1 MALPALRSPPASPT
15 LRQRT
20 EEAACNLQQV
30 ALSVGRLTVAASI
43 SIQSHMNSNIARSLW
58 VMALCMGLAAPPAW
72 AGPVLDH
79 IKQSG
84 RLVIGNRDASVPFSY
99 LDENRKPIGY
109 AIDLCLK
116 IAEAVRSKLGLSHLA
131 IDYVTLTSATRIA
144 AVAEGKVD
152 LECESTTNNAE
163 RRQKVAF
170 AIPHYI
176 TGARYVVRADS
187 SLRDLSDLVGRTV
200 VSTVG
205 TTPLK
210 AIAAANRERLLGM
223 RIIEVPDHV
232 RGIEMVEKGEADAF
246 IMDEVLLV
254 GLISSRPKPDQ
265 LKVIGRFLTTEALG
279 IMFPNTDPELK
290 QIVDSEMKRLIYS
303 REAMA
308 IHDRWFLQPIPPH
321 GRSLNLRMNY
331 LLKDFWKF
339 PSDWVPN

>member
-1 MALPALRSPPASPT
+1 
-15 LRQRT
+15 
-20 EEAACNLQQV
+20 
-30 ALSVGRLTVAASI
+30 
-43 SIQSHMNSNIARSLW
+43 MNSNVARKLW
-58 VMALCMGLAAPPAW
+58 VVALCMGLAAPSAW
-72 AGPVLDH
+72 AGPVLDR

-84 RLVIGNRDASVPFSY
+84 KLVIGNRDASVPFSY

-116 IAEAVRSKLGLSHLA
+116 IAEAVRSKLGLGHLA
-131 IDYVTLTSATRIA
+131 IEYVTLTSATRIA

-170 AIPHYI
+170 AMPHYI
-176 TGARYVVRADS
+176 TGAKYLVRAGS
-187 SLRDLSDLVGRTV
+187 PIRDLTDFVGRTV
-200 VSTVG
+200 ASTVG

-210 AIAAANRERLLGM
+210 AITAASRERSLGI
-223 RIIEVPDHV
+223 RIVEVPDHV
-232 RGIEMVEKGEADAF
+232 RGVEMVERGEADGF
-246 IMDEVLLV
+246 VMDEVLLV

-265 LKVIGRFLTTEALG
+265 LKVVGRFLTTEALG
-279 IMFPNTDPELK
+279 IMFPKTDPELK
-290 QIVDSEMKRLIYS
+290 QIVDGEMKRLILS

-308 IHDRWFLQPIPPH
+308 IHDRWFLQPIPPN

>member
-1 MALPALRSPPASPT
+1 
-15 LRQRT
+15 
-20 EEAACNLQQV
+20 
-30 ALSVGRLTVAASI
+30 
-43 SIQSHMNSNIARSLW
+43 MNSNVARKLW
-58 VMALCMGLAAPPAW
+58 VVFLCLGLAAPTAW

-79 IKQSG
+79 IGQSG
-84 RLVIGNRDASVPFSY
+84 KLVIGNRDASVPFSY

-131 IDYVTLTSATRIA
+131 IEYVTLTSATRIA

-170 AIPHYI
+170 AMPHYI

-187 SLRDLSDLVGRTV
+187 PIRDLSDFVGRTV

-210 AIAAANRERLLGM
+210 AITAASRERSLGI

-232 RGIEMVEKGEADAF
+232 RGVEMVERGEADGF
-246 IMDEVLLV
+246 VMDEVLLV

-265 LKVIGRFLTTEALG
+265 LKVVGRFLTTEALG
-279 IMFPNTDPELK
+279 IMFPKTDPELK
-290 QIVDSEMKRLIYS
+290 QIVDGEMKRLIFS
-303 REAMA
+303 REASA
-308 IHDRWFLQPIPPH
+308 IHDRWFLQPIPPN

>member
-1 MALPALRSPPASPT
+1 
-15 LRQRT
+15 
-20 EEAACNLQQV
+20 
-30 ALSVGRLTVAASI
+30 
-43 SIQSHMNSNIARSLW
+43 
-58 VMALCMGLAAPPAW
+58 MALCMGLAAPPAW

-131 IDYVTLTSATRIA
+131 IEYVTLTSATRIA

-170 AIPHYI
+170 AMPHYI
-176 TGARYVVRADS
+176 TGARYLVRADS
-187 SLRDLSDLVGRTV
+187 PIRDLSDFVGRTV
-200 VSTVG
+200 ASTVG

-210 AIAAANRERLLGM
+210 AITAASRERSLGI

-232 RGIEMVEKGEADAF
+232 RGVEMVERGEADGF
-246 IMDEVLLV
+246 VMDEVLLV

-265 LKVIGRFLTTEALG
+265 LKVVGRFLTTEALG
-279 IMFPNTDPELK
+279 IMFPKTDPELK
-290 QIVDSEMKRLIYS
+290 QIVDGEMKHLIFS
-303 REAMA
+303 REASA
-308 IHDRWFLQPIPPH
+308 IHDRWFLQPIPPN

>member
-1 MALPALRSPPASPT
+1 
-15 LRQRT
+15 
-20 EEAACNLQQV
+20 
-30 ALSVGRLTVAASI
+30 
-43 SIQSHMNSNIARSLW
+43 MNSSVTRKLLF
-58 VMALCMGLAAPPAW
+58 VALCMGFAAPPAW

-84 RLVIGNRDASVPFSY
+84 KLVIGNRDASVPFSY
-99 LDENRKPIGY
+99 LDENRRPVGY

-116 IAEAVRSKLGLSHLA
+116 IAEAMRSKLGLKHLA
-131 IDYVTLTSATRIA
+131 IEYVMLTSATRIT

-187 SLRDLSDLVGRTV
+187 PLGGLADFGGKTIA
-200 VSTVG
+200 STVG

-210 AIAAANRERLLGM
+210 ALAAANRDRLLGI
-223 RIIEVPDHV
+223 RIIEVPDHM
-232 RGIEMVEKGEADAF
+232 RGVEMVEKGEVDAF
-246 IMDEVLLV
+246 VMDEVLLV

-265 LKVIGRFLTTEALG
+265 LKVVGKFLTTEALS
-279 IMFPNTDPELK
+279 IMFPKTDPELK
-290 QIVDSEMKRLIYS
+290 RLVDEEMRRLIFS
-303 REAMA
+303 REAMT
-308 IHDRWFLQPIPPH
+308 IHDRWFLQPIPPN